1 MGVACKAGHQGRERK
16 PHYYPHQIR
25 TPCTAYMETQPLVQR
40 TLKFGLNSVTYGFN
54 LAKTPLGREGQMGE
68 MGQCRD

>member
-1 MGVACKAGHQGRERK
+1 
-16 PHYYPHQIR
+16 
-25 TPCTAYMETQPLVQR
+25 METQPLVQR